1 MWSSVVNGQRLTF
14 RLVGINN
21 QNFIMADEQTGTW
34 WQQVTGEALLGLLR
48 GARLEMVPF
57 DEVSLEIWGAEN
69 PGTWVLL
76 PDAEY
81 AEQYAEDDW
90 EEEIAELPVP
100 IGSDDGPLERRA
112 LVVGVT
118 IGNRAKAYPVETL
131 RQQSPISDQLG
142 DTPLLLMIAPDGNSI
157 RGFDRRVDG
166 VALDLYA
173 KPEAEGLVLVDTQ
186 TGSEWGFDGRAI
198 TGPHAGRELARV
210 PAIKDFWFDWQ
221 EHNPY
226 AALYL
231 GGTLPSGASAAPESS
246 GLIDEADESDDRE

>member
-34 WQQVTGEALLGLLR
+34 WQQVTGEALLGPLR

-100 IGSDDGPLERRA
+100 IGSDDGPARA
-112 LVVGVT
+112 S
-118 IGNRAKAYPVETL
+118 R
-131 RQQSPISDQLG
+131 
-142 DTPLLLMIAPDGNSI
+142 
-157 RGFDRRVDG
+157 
-166 VALDLYA
+166 
-173 KPEAEGLVLVDTQ
+173 
-186 TGSEWGFDGRAI
+186 
-198 TGPHAGRELARV
+198 
-210 PAIKDFWFDWQ
+210 
-221 EHNPY
+221 
-226 AALYL
+226 L
-231 GGTLPSGASAAPESS
+231 GGWCDDRQPRQGVSGGDATPA
-246 GLIDEADESDDRE
+246 ESDI